1 MQAFAYVPAT
11 NIEETVSI
19 LAKEGDN
26 ARILSGGTDLLVQMR
41 EGRRR
46 VGVVV
51 DIKGIP
57 EVNEL
62 SYDSASG
69 LRIGAAVPCF
79 RIYRDPVIAE
89 TYPGLVDAASLIGG
103 IQIQGRASLGGNLCN
118 ASPAADS
125 TPALIAHEAVCIIA
139 GMNGSR
145 EVPVEEFCTA
155 PGQTALRRGEMLVAL
170 RLPTPPPRF
179 GAAYLRFIPR
189 NEMDIAV
196 VGAGVSVVLDESKA
210 MIERARIAL
219 AAVAPRPIFVL
230 EAGQALAGRKI
241 SAGAIEEAAHIAQS
255 ATQCITDV
263 RGSAVQRVHL
273 SGVLTRRALENAIER
288 AKG

>member
-1 MQAFAYVPAT
+1 MQAFAYIPTT

-57 EVNEL
+57 AVNEL
-62 SYDSASG
+62 SFDPVTG
-69 LRIGAAVPCF
+69 LRIGAAVPCY
-79 RIYRDPVIAE
+79 RIYRDPVIAAH
-89 TYPGLVDAASLIGG
+89 YPGLIDAASLIGG
-103 IQIQGRASLGGNLCN
+103 VQIQGRASLGGNLCN

-125 TPALIAHEAVCIIA
+125 IPALIAHEAVCVIA
-139 GMNGSR
+139 GTAGTS
-145 EVPVEEFCTA
+145 EVSVETFCIA
-155 PGQTALRRGEMLVAL
+155 PGQTVLRRGEMLVAV
-170 RLPTPPPRF
+170 RLPPPVARF

-196 VGAGVSVVLDESKA
+196 VGVGASVVLDESRTA
-210 MIERARIAL
+210 CVSARISL
-219 AAVAPRPIFVL
+219 GAVAPRPLYVA
-230 EAGQALAGRKI
+230 EAGQALAGRPI
-241 SAGAIEEAAHIAQS
+241 SADAIAEAAHIAQS

-263 RGSAVQRVHL
+263 RGTAAQRIHL
-273 SGVLTRRALENAIER
+273 SAVLTRRALEKAIER
-288 AKG
+288 ARA